1 MRDYWRL
8 GGLIY
13 RELVVQAITQSRRTG
28 ARPTRIERVVDGY
41 RVIKVVASIMMIMY
55 LASPAITSALLR
67 WRDPASIFVFPPYD
81 YLTMYFTILLIYML
95 LSPLAISVMGNTTTG
110 ELLRI
115 LGFSERR
122 IRLVSIIAVVRAVDA
137 PLLTAMVLAIT
148 ASIILRTPT
157 PIIITT
163 QAVLLGLMGP
173 LLSVLALDTVISR
186 GGSASGLWTRAFM
199 VITNTATWV
208 IALALLM
215 LSEASPQLINPGI
228 AQYIPLVGDPL
239 IGRYAAALVNSVVT
253 MTILLIIDAYLMGSA
268 GTRLLMP
275 RTPGGPES
283 LITKRKPLGGFR
295 FRGQFLGMVRYYMKH
310 VLSARGSLGMVIG
323 GLIMALFLYASMAM
337 TIRNA
342 QLNPVEAMIGI
353 MTYISPM
360 AFIVSFLPVIMY
372 NAEYS
377 ALPIILTT
385 PVTPIKRVLAKIPMV
400 ATTYYILTTPIIIM
414 LLLMRNAYAV
424 PAAASTVLSPV
435 ASTIMSA
442 IIFELEVRDYL
453 NGSQALAILNLINT
467 LLIMT
472 TSAIPIIAF
481 ITTQIITMNYT
492 TSTTALLIT
501 GVLEITILTLALTK
515 LIRRE

>member
-95 LSPLAISVMGNTTTG
+95 LSPLAISVMGNTTTGG

-253 MTILLIIDAYLMGSA
+253 MTILLIIDA
-268 GTRLLMP
+268 T
-275 RTPGGPES
+275 
-283 LITKRKPLGGFR
+283 
-295 FRGQFLGMVRYYMKH
+295 
-310 VLSARGSLGMVIG
+310 
-323 GLIMALFLYASMAM
+323 
-337 TIRNA
+337 
-342 QLNPVEAMIGI
+342 
-353 MTYISPM
+353 
-360 AFIVSFLPVIMY
+360 
-372 NAEYS
+372 
-377 ALPIILTT
+377 
-385 PVTPIKRVLAKIPMV
+385 
-400 ATTYYILTTPIIIM
+400 
-414 LLLMRNAYAV
+414 
-424 PAAASTVLSPV
+424 
-435 ASTIMSA
+435 
-442 IIFELEVRDYL
+442 
-453 NGSQALAILNLINT
+453 
-467 LLIMT
+467 
-472 TSAIPIIAF
+472 
-481 ITTQIITMNYT
+481 
-492 TSTTALLIT
+492 
-501 GVLEITILTLALTK
+501 
-515 LIRRE
+515 

>member
-95 LSPLAISVMGNTTTG
+95 LSPLAISVMGNTTTGG

-295 FRGQFLGMVRYYMKH
+295 FRGPVPRHGE
-310 VLSARGSLGMVIG
+310 VLHEACTQCQGFPGHGYWR
-323 GLIMALFLYASMAM
+323 
-337 TIRNA
+337 
-342 QLNPVEAMIGI
+342 LNNGPVPLRIYGNDD
-353 MTYISPM
+353 TQR
-360 AFIVSFLPVIMY
+360 
-372 NAEYS
+372 
-377 ALPIILTT
+377 
-385 PVTPIKRVLAKIPMV
+385 PIKPPRGGNDRHNDIHIPPNGIHSILPTRDYVQRRVLRTAHNTHD
-400 ATTYYILTTPIIIM
+400 A
-414 LLLMRNAYAV
+414 
-424 PAAASTVLSPV
+424 
-435 ASTIMSA
+435 
-442 IIFELEVRDYL
+442 RDAHQE
-453 NGSQALAILNLINT
+453 GA
-467 LLIMT
+467 
-472 TSAIPIIAF
+472 
-481 ITTQIITMNYT
+481 
-492 TSTTALLIT
+492 
-501 GVLEITILTLALTK
+501 G
-515 LIRRE
+515 